1 MGADLH
7 DLVSALFTPPG
18 NPYFAAIEWDAHRHC
33 LSFQGHDGRYV
44 NVWLNR
50 PAHNPKLPQML
61 EHFVE
66 TNGGSAADSEVIW
79 RDGEWT
85 SEPEETPHGFRR
97 TFIAT
102 VPPDV
107 AENRP

>member
-1 MGADLH
+1 MSGDLH
-7 DLVSALFTPPG
+7 DLVAALFTPPG
-18 NPYFAAIEWDAHRHC
+18 SPYFQAIEWDAHRHC
-33 LSFQGHDGRYV
+33 LSFLGHDGRYV

-61 EHFVE
+61 QHFVE

-79 RDGEWT
+79 SDGEWIT
-85 SEPEETPHGFRR
+85 AHDPVRGPRR
-97 TFIAT
+97 TFTIT

-107 AENRP
+107 GEGT